1 MTKNKYWTIEQL
13 QQAGVIEEA
22 ITNALIGVLKRTSF
36 VWEPIGGDSWR
47 LSYLHDR
54 LWWRGGHRQ
63 KNER

>member
-47 LSYLHDR
+47 LIAKVEGDT
-54 LWWRGGHRQ
+54 
-63 KNER
+63 